1 MSNTDDVVI
10 MGEKRKLNILVQFQ
24 KLLSGNICGTGMAS
38 APKYEDDSF
47 HTHPDIHSD
56 LNSLSIKGL
65 DAISVKSVDS
75 GFEFSATT
83 DTISTPVAGEF
94 ALFT

>member
-1 MSNTDDVVI
+1 MEIMLILECSEYCQKDVVI
-10 MGEKRKLNILVQFQ
+10 MGKKRKLNILVQFQ

-38 APKYEDDSF
+38 APKYEDGSF
-47 HTHPDIHSD
+47 HTHSEIHSD

-75 GFEFSATT
+75 GFEFSA
-83 DTISTPVAGEF
+83 GEF